1 MRLTMWRIAVCLFA
15 VALDDP
21 IDRAPRGERIHALLL
36 QGLPDRGNT
45 GPSSPLRLPCLAQVD
60 DGLDNSIRRLPGVAS
75 GAPRLL
81 LRPRRII
88 CLITVAPFVEPAF
101 RAA

>member
-1 MRLTMWRIAVCLFA
+1 MRFIMRRGTVGLFA

-21 IDRAPRGERIHALLL
+21 IDRAPRGERINALLL

-60 DGLDNSIRRLPGVAS
+60 DGLDKSIRRLPGVAS
-75 GAPRLL
+75 GRLV
-81 LRPRRII
+81 
-88 CLITVAPFVEPAF
+88 CSCTHDESSA
-101 RAA
+101 